1 MVSNESS
8 SEGGGGGGS
17 TSSTSGSAL
26 DEPLQWIA
34 LAVHLDEHRRDADA
48 DPELLLQVPLESGR
62 LYDSTKFE
70 EALRCLQQHA
80 HVHHRQHYHQQPNDR
95 GQSQSNA
102 STSAAYPTHRGD
114 GASFGDMNRTVAE
127 GGGGGGISR
136 KKGKVG
142 TGRQPFPPSREA
154 SASSASTKH
163 DRFGSGGGR
172 TADDESHGFLRNA
185 PPPPYA
191 LTPVVLS
198 GLITAL
204 QHQRQEEED
213 ASRQGTA
220 EASADAIGPAED
232 LSSELVLHCHALR
245 RAALRRAKIRN
256 GRKQV
261 RRFVP
266 PLALTLAV
274 VIAYLRSIRHM
285 RSSLHKLRYVRS
297 CESSLLLVEDSR
309 QYEATCRHAETD
321 LWDRYGTDLLDLPD
335 SSVALSLQQV
345 AAMHTVLTRPTLS
358 RQDVEAGRRIHS
370 NAAQG
375 PTTFDR
381 NRQQRGQESTV
392 NRLVREAV
400 EKHRDPNLGLS
411 ILDVGCGVGGTLYSL
426 LPPYVNATLDI
437 RGSAT
442 SSRPFRYRGIA
453 LSAAEVHHATQ
464 LAAHRADV
472 LAQLDVA
479 FEQRSF
485 DSPLRRLQSNQSN
498 ATDPGPYTVMVAIE
512 SLSYS
517 RNLKETIANLLSSLA
532 SGGIMV
538 IVDDVVLPSDAGRV
552 AVDPGFRRPSLV
564 THQTWNSLL
573 VEHNCT
579 MLEGYDLTF
588 EHEIVWTA
596 DLPSASAAKAAMTF
610 GPAFWPLSFVLNAIA
625 SSSETLWRR
634 GVWWERWFA
643 ASAASRRMVQLHDDR
658 AEHARAARKRIE
670 EYQVRDSLSYHLYV
684 CRKQ

>member
-1 MVSNESS
+1 MVSYSCA
-8 SEGGGGGGS
+8 SEGGGDGGS
-17 TSSTSGSAL
+17 SSTRSNNNSSALL

-80 HVHHRQHYHQQPNDR
+80 HVHRQHYHHHHPP
-95 GQSQSNA
+95 SQSNA
-102 STSAAYPTHRGD
+102 TSASAASHRYD
-114 GASFGDMNRTVAE
+114 DAAALSFGDANRSGSGGV
-127 GGGGGGISR
+127 GGGPSK

-142 TGRQPFPPSREA
+142 TSRPTVPASSHLPAREA
-154 SASSASTKH
+154 
-163 DRFGSGGGR
+163 RFGSGGGR
-172 TADDESHGFLRNA
+172 TADDESHGYERNI

-204 QHQRQEEED
+204 QHQRHQQQEEED
-213 ASRQGTA
+213 AMRQGTTETDA
-220 EASADAIGPAED
+220 FTEATGHFSED

-274 VIAYLRSIRHM
+274 VIAYLRSVRRM
-285 RSSLHKLRYVRS
+285 RSSLNKLRYVRS
-297 CESSLLLVEDSR
+297 CESSLLLVVDAR

-335 SSVALSLQQV
+335 ASVAL
-345 AAMHTVLTRPTLS
+345 AMHSVLTRPTLT
-358 RQDVEAGRRIHS
+358 RRDVEAGRRIHS
-370 NAAQG
+370 NAARG

-381 NRQQRGQESTV
+381 NRQPRGQESTV

-400 EKHRDPNLGLS
+400 EKHRNPTLGPS

-426 LPPYVNATLDI
+426 LPPYANATLD
-437 RGSAT
+437 RRSPAT
-442 SSRPFRYRGIA
+442 SSRSFRYRGIA

-472 LAQLDVA
+472 LAHWDVA

-485 DSPLRRLQSNQSN
+485 DSPLRHLQSNQSN

-517 RNLKETIANLLSSLA
+517 RNLKETIANLLSVLA
-532 SGGIMV
+532 SGGILV

-564 THQTWNSLL
+564 THNTWNSLL

-579 MLEGYDLTF
+579 LVEGYDLTF

-610 GPAFWPLSFVLNAIA
+610 GPAFWPLSSALNAIA

-658 AEHARAARKRIE
+658 AEHARAARKRVE